1 VGSLCF
7 RFGWKLEHHG
17 STRRPA
23 PPPWNDVARDQHR
36 RGGDIGHVLADPK
49 SVRGKIIGLYWA
61 GNQDQFVGNV
71 VLNAN
76 GSVTMTLGAAPAIAR
91 RTVKRIAR

>member
-1 VGSLCF
+1 VINIAGAATS
-7 RFGWKLEHHG
+7 GT
-17 STRRPA
+17 SS
-23 PPPWNDVARDQHR
+23 
-36 RGGDIGHVLADPK
+36 ADPK

-76 GSVTMTLGAAPAIAR
+76 GSVTVTLGAAPAIAR